1 MGEIPYNRIPNVKRG
16 SQDISTNFLSLK
28 PSELITTKTV
38 STDMSIPFWM
48 KIESTYKP
56 K

>member
-1 MGEIPYNRIPNVKRG
+1 MEKIPYNRIPIEIGQKLNR
-16 SQDISTNFLSLK
+16 K
-28 PSELITTKTV
+28 PIELITTKTV

>member
-1 MGEIPYNRIPNVKRG
+1 MEKIPYNRIPIEIGQKLNR
-16 SQDISTNFLSLK
+16 K
-28 PSELITTKTV
+28 PIESITTKTV